1 MQFDNFTP
9 PPVFEQLGQGSKVFE
24 GRLHPLT
31 LIIGLTKYGR
41 ALVPALALVL
51 FGNRWAGFPVL
62 VVALMGLGTT
72 LAKYFSFRYRIE
84 GNELITQGGLFEK
97 RQRNIPLERIQEI
110 SIEQGVLHRLLGV
123 VDAKIE
129 TGSGHGAEARLSVIT
144 RTEAERLRQAV
155 FARAA
160 AIKANQRS
168 ETVQADFL
176 PDSEP
181 VIAEPESK
189 LIRRLKLKDL
199 VVAGLTS
206 NHLLSAL
213 VLVGALWNFADDVLP
228 HSLYERTGKLIVSES
243 KHLAAQGVAATVAI
257 FLLGLFAIAIV
268 GIVFSVIGSVVL
280 FYGFTFSRRG
290 DDLQRRYGL
299 LTQRSSSL
307 PRRRIQVL
315 EIEEKAL
322 RRLFGWATLRADTSG
337 RERDNKD
344 DNHGR
349 DVLLPILPLKD
360 VDELLPN
367 LFPDLANDPS
377 EWRQVSGLAV
387 RRETIEA
394 AVVCLVLAVGLF
406 IWRGSWVAL
415 LPLAVLPLFYL
426 AQALSYRHLGYALG
440 EAYFR
445 TRRGW
450 LGRSTHIVPIN
461 KIQAV
466 QLRQTLLDRW
476 WGVATLLVDTAGQAY
491 TGGGPQIHNLPL
503 SEARELARVLARRA
517 AVTQYKW

>member
-1 MQFDNFTP
+1 MQFDELTP
-9 PPVFEQLGQGSKVFE
+9 PPVFENLGQGQKIFE

-31 LIIGLTKYGR
+31 LVIGLTKYGR
-41 ALVPALALVL
+41 AVIPALALVL
-51 FGNRWAGFPVL
+51 FGNRWAGIPVL
-62 VVALMGLGTT
+62 IVALTGLGAT

-144 RTEAERLRQAV
+144 RNEAERLRQTV
-155 FARAA
+155 FARVAV
-160 AIKANQRS
+160 IKSGRS
-168 ETVQADFL
+168 AETDQVELSPA
-176 PDSEP
+176 SEQL
-181 VIAEPESK
+181 IAEPESK
-189 LIRRLKLKDL
+189 LIRRLGLKDL
-199 VVAGLTS
+199 VVAGLTT

-213 VLVGALWNFADDVLP
+213 ALAGAAWNFADDILP
-228 HSLYERTGKLIVSES
+228 HSIYEKTGKLISQEAG
-243 KHLAAQGVAATVAI
+243 HLASQGLAS
-257 FLLGLFAIAIV
+257 AIAV
-268 GIVFSVIGSVVL
+268 TFLGIAAIAVIGIIFSVIGSVVL

-337 RERDNKD
+337 RERDRKD

-349 DVLLPILPLKD
+349 DVLLPILPLNE
-360 VDELLPN
+360 VDGLLPS
-367 LFPDLANDPS
+367 LFPDFSDDRS
-377 EWRQVSGLAV
+377 EWQRVSRLAV

-394 AVVCLVLAVGLF
+394 AIVCVILAIPLF
-406 IWRGSWVAL
+406 IWRGSLVAMS
-415 LPLAVLPLFYL
+415 PLAVLPLFYL

-440 EAYFR
+440 ENYFR

-466 QLRQTLLDRW
+466 QIYQTPFDHL
-476 WGVATLLVDTAGQAY
+476 WGVATLRVDTAGQAY
-491 TGGGPQIHNLPL
+491 TGGGPQINNLPIT
-503 SEARELARVLARRA
+503 EARELAKVLAQRA
-517 AVTQYKW
+517 AVTHYKW